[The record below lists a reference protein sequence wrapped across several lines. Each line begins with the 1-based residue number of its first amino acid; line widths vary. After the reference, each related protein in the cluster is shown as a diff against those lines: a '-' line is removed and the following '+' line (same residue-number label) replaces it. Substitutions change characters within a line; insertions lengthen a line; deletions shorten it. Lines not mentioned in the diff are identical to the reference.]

1 MLSFLVQFFCLH
13 PSYDFVKVGHPRPA
27 ARQPDPYAPNH
38 CCPAT
43 FPNQM
48 GPAIFIAVAE
58 LESAT
63 HVIADAFETGQWWF
77 RNLPTK
83 QRQSHAPH

>member
-1 MLSFLVQFFCLH
+1 MLSFLAQFFCLH

-38 CCPAT
+38 CCPAHC
-43 FPNQM
+43 PNQIGTVLSM
-48 GPAIFIAVAE
+48 SIAAAE

-63 HVIADAFETGQWWF
+63 HVIADAFETGQ
-77 RNLPTK
+77 
-83 QRQSHAPH
+83 